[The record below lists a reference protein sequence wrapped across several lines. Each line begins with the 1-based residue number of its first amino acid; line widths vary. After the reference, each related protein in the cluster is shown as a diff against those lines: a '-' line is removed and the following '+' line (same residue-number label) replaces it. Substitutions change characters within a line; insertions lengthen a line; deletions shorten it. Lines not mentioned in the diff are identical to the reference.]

1 MTGFNSAFFRSSRVV
16 LVAALAATAAW
27 VLTAQ
32 APKPPTKRTVTSD
45 VLKNQPKDGAEWLS
59 YGRDQA
65 ETHFSPLKQIN
76 TQNVSRLGLAW
87 SYNPEINGAFESTP
101 LVSNG
106 VLFGTGAWSVVFA
119 VDAKTG
125 AYKWRF
131 DPEVARSFIT
141 HLCCGPETRGLAIYN
156 GKVYVTPL
164 DGRLIALDQE
174 TGKPLWTVQTT
185 PKDSYYSITS
195 PPRIVKG
202 HVIVGNAG
210 AEFGVRG
217 YFTSYDAETGKQE
230 WRFYTVPG
238 DPSKPFEHPEL
249 AAAAKT
255 WNGKWWE
262 HGGGGTVWDAMAYD
276 PDANLLYVG
285 TGNGAPWNREVRSP
299 GGGDNL
305 YLASILAINPD
316 NGRMKWYYQTTPG
329 DSWDFNSTQS
339 LILADLPIGGPSG
352 TKVRK
357 VVMQAPKNGFFFVID
372 RLSGEFIS
380 AEMFTPVNWASGFDY
395 KTGRPIETQNARYKT
410 EPIHLWAGGGG
421 AHSWPPMAF
430 SPLTSLVYLP
440 GQNRPFNFAQDPN
453 FRWKEGKQN
462 FGAAFPSV
470 PGAPEAPSPPAFL
483 VAYDPIGQK
492 ERWRVPYPGGG
503 YNGGA
508 MVTAGNLVFHGATA
522 NGTFYAYNATT
533 GEKLWEVPL
542 SPGIATPVTYELAGV
557 QYVSILG
564 GRNAQGRLYTFA
576 LDGKAPMPTLPAA
589 KGKGAPKGKQ

>member
-1 MTGFNSAFFRSSRVV
+1 MRTTLVRSGRVAV
-16 LVAALAATAAW
+16 VAALAAAAAW
-27 VLTAQ
+27 ILTAQ
-32 APKPPTKRTVTSD
+32 QANKRVVNSEVLRNAPKD
-45 VLKNQPKDGAEWLS
+45 GGAEWLS

-65 ETHFSPLKQIN
+65 ETHFSPLKQISA
-76 TQNVSRLGLAW
+76 QNVARLGLAW

-131 DPEVARSFIT
+131 DPEVTRSFIS

-156 GKVYVTPL
+156 GKVYVAAL

-174 TGKPLWTVQTT
+174 TGKALWTVQTT
-185 PKDSYYSITS
+185 PKDSAYSITS

-202 HVIVGNAG
+202 RVIVGNAG

-217 YFTSYDAETGKQE
+217 YFTAYDAESGKQQ

-285 TGNGAPWNREVRSP
+285 TGNGAPWNRDVRSP

-316 NGRMKWYYQTTPG
+316 NGRMKWFYQTTPG
-329 DSWDFNSTQS
+329 ETWDFNSTQS
-339 LILADLPIGGPSG
+339 LVLADLPIAGK
-352 TKVRK
+352 TRK
-357 VVMQAPKNGFFFVID
+357 VIMQAPKNGFFFVID

-380 AEMFTPVNWASGFDY
+380 AEMYTPVNWATGFD
-395 KTGRPIETQNARYKT
+395 KSGRPIETSNARYKNA
-410 EPIHLWAGGGG
+410 PIHLWAGGGG
-421 AHSWPPMAF
+421 AHNWPPMAF
-430 SPLTSLVYLP
+430 SPLTNLVYLP

-453 FRWKEGKQN
+453 FQWRDGKQN
-462 FGAAFPSV
+462 FGVAFPRV
-470 PGAPEAPSPPAFL
+470 PGAEEAPSAPAFL
-483 VAYDPIGQK
+483 VAWDPIAQK
-492 ERWRVPYPGGG
+492 ERWRVPYARGGF
-503 YNGGA
+503 NGGA
-508 MVTAGNLVFHGATA
+508 MVTAGNLVFHGIAST
-522 NGTFYAYNATT
+522 GMFHAYNATT
-533 GEKLWEVPL
+533 GEKLWEVLL
-542 SPGIATPVTYELAGV
+542 SPGMATPVTYELGGI
-557 QYVSILG
+557 QYVSVLG
-564 GRNAQGRLYTFA
+564 GRSDEGRLYTFA
-576 LDGKAPMPTLPAA
+576 LDGKAPMPTGKAAAA
-589 KGKGAPKGKQ
+589 KSKQ